1 MTMYINYLWYD
12 VVKLKYTLQKYS
24 TKSLTWRIDDMFSYP
39 FNFKNIEIYSKIIS
53 SIYFYI
59 FIFSIKYI
67 LIIFIYI
74 FTSILKY
81 TNHIQSY
88 NMLFNLGKMT
98 INVHKLCIVWCC
110 KVEACI
116 KKNST
121 KSLTWRII
129 EISY

>member
-1 MTMYINYLWYD
+1 MTMYINYLLYD
-12 VVKLKYTLQKYS
+12 VVKLKHALQKYS

-53 SIYFYI
+53 SMYFYI
-59 FIFSIKYI
+59 FISSIKYI

-81 TNHIQSY
+81 TNHVQSY

-98 INVHKLCIVWCC
+98 IYINYVLYDLVKL
-110 KVEACI
+110 KHAL

>member
-24 TKSLTWRIDDMFSYP
+24 TKSLTWRIDDMFSYL

-59 FIFSIKYI
+59 FISSIKYI

-81 TNHIQSY
+81 TNHVQSY
-88 NMLFNLGKMT
+88 NMLFNLAKMT
-98 INVHKLCIVWCC
+98 IYINYVLYDLVKL
-110 KVEACI
+110 KHAL
-116 KKNST
+116 KTNST